1 MNSIS
6 TIVKTFSEASIELQ
20 TLAANETARPWYT
33 SVEDFH
39 TESSNSLREKY
50 EEQEARRTELMSIMS
65 GSADILAALEL
76 EIGTGRVM
84 RLAAIEG
91 IAPKAVMSLLNY

>member
-39 TESSNSLREKY
+39 TESSNELREQY
-50 EEQEARRTELMSIMS
+50 HEQELCREELKSVMAT
-65 GSADILAALEL
+65 SADSLKSMEQKV
-76 EIGTGRVM
+76 GTGRVM

-91 IAPKAVMSLLNY
+91 DRP